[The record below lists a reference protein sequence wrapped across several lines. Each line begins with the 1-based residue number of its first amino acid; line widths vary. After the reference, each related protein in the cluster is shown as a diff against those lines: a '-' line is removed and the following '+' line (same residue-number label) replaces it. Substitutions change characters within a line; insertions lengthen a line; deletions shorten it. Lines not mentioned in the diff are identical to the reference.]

1 MTAFLID
8 HLPGCTPL
16 SPCASCEGAR
26 FLRGKLSEEDF
37 NTLVQMVGG
46 SNKPPFSSHNPAP
59 LETYIATL
67 QLSVRADNGLRNDNI
82 WTVGDLIKKT
92 EAELLRTPNFGRAT
106 VNEIKEALAGV
117 GRHLAEPNIIGV
129 G

>member
-8 HLPGCTPL
+8 HLSGCTPL

-46 SNKPPFSSHNPAP
+46 SNKPPLSFCKNPRQTMKIVAKIITTSAKTKYLCLFFSWVMV
-59 LETYIATL
+59 IAIY
-67 QLSVRADNGLRNDNI
+67 Q
-82 WTVGDLIKKT
+82 
-92 EAELLRTPNFGRAT
+92 
-106 VNEIKEALAGV
+106 
-117 GRHLAEPNIIGV
+117 
-129 G
+129 